1 MLHAYFN
8 FILIVILL
16 LKLTYQDDIIGF
28 YQSNYNS
35 ADNTYTWSKCST
47 NCYTCNKGEDSTNDI
62 QNCLSCNPKQNR
74 YLLDGDLKQN
84 CYKKNELPDNS
95 KTYILDT
102 KQTPNKWVQC
112 HENCKTCSGKATS
125 ARMNCIECKD
135 GYMKVNTNC
144 YQLDISDSANLGFKV
159 GTETKHCGDFLDDE
173 TNKQLGIFD
182 GGNKCIIKPDTSY
195 FPQNNKAKLL
205 KNCQGNC
212 AECEGIPS
220 GDDEATK
227 CLKCKENYINYN
239 GDLNDCR
246 CPNYYGVEEPT
257 NNCVNCKYSPYGPYN
272 LNGKCVSSKEDS
284 GITYK
289 IINTTY
295 NILSN
300 CDRPCLD
307 CDSGRCK
314 TCAPNYFL
322 NKIALIDNTIVDN
335 KEICLTYKECL
346 YLGIEANVDFSEC
359 KFCDSTSS
367 LYKLYNQYAC
377 SMTITDVENS
387 GFYYLKNNKYHALGK
402 CHERCKKCRRM
413 PRGDNHQNC
422 DECKDS
428 TKYQLNSITQNCDLI
443 EEEEIEEE
451 EIKCQD
457 TLFYIDEGAS
467 DDKIKCIEGDNLCPE
482 EYQYLVPNLRMC
494 VKENKYDE
502 PLSTYTT
509 GKGNSYIND
518 IRYDNSLDNDDKY
531 ERIIILKKML
541 HFSKNLDYLNGCWGY
556 LDNKIKSNEAI
567 GGTNLISISQI
578 FNDYLYK
585 YIFSEDSTFHFTT
598 TKEQNNFIFTQNRK
612 NNIFLYNA
620 NSPSN
625 YIWDTYGSNFN
636 YRYNYETYRN
646 TRKISIIYLSECEK
660 IIKRVFDISLDL
672 YIMKLDI
679 YKDLTKKELTTNK
692 ISYRVYNPITY
703 QQIDL
708 DICKNYPINIITP
721 VSVSSDINSDSYK
734 MYKILLNVKNEGYE
748 PFIVYSDFY
757 TKTCNQYKSEKDSDM
772 NLKDRKKYIYD
783 IIKKYELCQRDCY
796 YRSTDDNINFI
807 NCICIPKDTVDI
819 TNDNSDITNLEFTTL
834 EENNEENYKNV
845 DKNKLL
851 KDINESTVNDYFN
864 FYLMKCFK
872 LLFSYDGFIYN
883 YLSMIIIGLFVI
895 YLLLI
900 FFYLCT
906 GFDSY
911 LNVLKEMLFHK
922 FLYREYWRIKK
933 LNGENINESNIPLEE
948 DIKEKE
954 TNINKKKIQNR
965 TNTKNVF
972 ERNKKFKP
980 NENNKWIRM
989 NKSSTLVDP
998 IKDDQIQPV
1007 NEYAYKENA
1016 VYKNI
1021 NQIRDYKNDI
1031 YISNNNNKNNPPKR
1045 NNNNYYH
1052 MEKNNDLINAR
1063 TVKPITSSSYDDIQ
1077 ALVDGKQKS
1086 VEKNENIKEKN
1097 NNEIDIEIIDYK
1109 NIDKKEG
1116 INYNNTLDEE
1126 ENNSGTEKNKE
1137 KEEKLK
1143 DILNNNNSLKKQ
1155 NTNLFNKKSEMHNTS
1170 PAIYIYNLML
1180 GDYPED
1186 LIDEE
1191 VEKNPSKIIT
1201 KREYSFLNDGEI
1213 NELDYDNCLVHD
1225 KRNIIRLYYSYLK
1238 YNCVLIFSFFVYED
1252 FNLMLIKYA
1261 LFINYIM
1268 FYLVFNTAFF
1278 NNNTIHNVYIN
1289 DGDYVLN
1296 YHWRKILLAFIL
1308 SLICIKLIKWWITFY
1323 RRRSLHMKLLKR
1335 YTDTKNEILKMIQQY
1350 YFHLR
1355 IFFPIFCALFILFWY
1370 YVSTVCAVFRYSYW
1384 QLIINWVY
1392 CACFH
1397 LIYSIVLNII
1407 PTVMRYYALKKE
1419 GRECLFT
1426 ASRICS
1432 YFF

>member
-1 MLHAYFN
+1 MLNAYFN

-16 LKLTYQDDIIGF
+16 LKITYHDDIIGF
-28 YQSNYNS
+28 YQ
-35 ADNTYTWSKCST
+35 TYDSTHNKYSWSKCFT
-47 NCYTCNKGEDSTNDI
+47 NCYTCTEGKDSNNN

-74 YLLDGDLKQN
+74 YLLDGDLQQN
-84 CYKKNELPDNS
+84 CYKKNELLNS

-102 KQTPNKWVQC
+102 KQTPNKWVEC
-112 HENCKTCSGKATS
+112 HENCKTCSGKATLPT
-125 ARMNCIECKD
+125 RMNCIECKD
-135 GYMKVNTNC
+135 DYMKVNTFC
-144 YQLDISDSANLGFKV
+144 YPKVNGNVNLGFEV
-159 GTETKHCGDFLDDE
+159 NGVTKYCGEYFDDE
-173 TNKQLGIFD
+173 TNKQLGIFA

-195 FPQNNKAKLL
+195 FPQNDITKLL
-205 KNCQGNC
+205 KDCPGSC
-212 AECEGIPS
+212 SECEGIS
-220 GDDEATK
+220 GDDDATK
-227 CLKCKENYINYN
+227 CLKCKENFINYN

-246 CPNYYGVEEPT
+246 CPNYYGLDDT
-257 NNCVNCKYSPYGPYN
+257 NNCVNCKYSPSGPYN
-272 LNGKCVSSKEDS
+272 LNGRCVSSKEDS
-284 GITYK
+284 GITYN

-295 NILSN
+295 NILSK
-300 CDRPCLD
+300 CERPCLD
-307 CDSGRCK
+307 CDSNGICSS
-314 TCAPNYFL
+314 CAPNYFF
-322 NKIALIDNTIVDN
+322 NSIANDISSTDN
-335 KEICLTYKECL
+335 KELCLTYKECL

-359 KFCDSTSS
+359 KFCTETNK
-367 LYKLYNQYAC
+367 YKLYNHYDC
-377 SMTITDVENS
+377 SITFSNS
-387 GFYYLKNNKYHALGK
+387 VYDDGYYFLKNSNYPAVGK
-402 CHERCKKCRRM
+402 CHERCSKCSGM
-413 PRGDNHQNC
+413 PRGDNHQYC
-422 DECKDS
+422 DECSD
-428 TKYQLNSITQNCDLI
+428 TKYELNSITHNCDLK

-457 TLFYIDEGAS
+457 TLFYIDVEVTE
-467 DDKIKCIEGDNLCPE
+467 DKIKCIKVDNLCPDK
-482 EYQYLVPNLRMC
+482 YQYLIPDLRMC
-494 VKENKYDE
+494 VKDE
-502 PLSTYTT
+502 TFNPEYHTT
-509 GKGNSYIND
+509 GKGYSYIEN
-518 IRYDNSLDNDDKY
+518 IQYSSTVADKY
-531 ERIIILKKML
+531 QKNINNQMF
-541 HFSKNLDYLNGCWGY
+541 HFSKNLNYLNEYWDY
-556 LDNKIKSNEAI
+556 LDNKIINDHLI
-567 GGTNLISISQI
+567 GGKRMFTEIN
-578 FNDYLYK
+578 

-598 TKEQNNFIFTQNRK
+598 TGEQNNYIVTQNRK
-612 NNIFLYNA
+612 NNIFLYNS

-625 YIWDTYGSNFN
+625 YIWDTYGPNFI

-660 IIKRVFDISLDL
+660 IIKRIFNINQDL
-672 YIMKLDI
+672 LIMKLDI
-679 YKDLTKKELTTNK
+679 YKNITQKELTTNK
-692 ISYRVYNPITY
+692 VSYRIYNPNNKK
-703 QQIDL
+703 QINL

-757 TKTCNQYKSEKDSDM
+757 TKTCSQYRSEKDSDM
-772 NLKDRKKYIYD
+772 NLKDRKQYIYD
-783 IIKKYELCQRDCY
+783 IIKKYNFCQKDCY

-807 NCICIPKDTVDI
+807 NCICIPKDVEDTTD
-819 TNDNSDITNLEFTTL
+819 DNSDITNLEFTTL

-845 DKNKLL
+845 DKDKLL
-851 KDINESTVNDYFN
+851 KDINENTVNDYFN
-864 FYLMKCFK
+864 FYLMQCFK

-883 YLSMIIIGLFVI
+883 YPSMIIIGLFIV
-895 YLLLI
+895 YLFLI

-906 GFDSY
+906 GFDFY
-911 LNVLKEMLFHK
+911 LNILKEMLFHK

-933 LNGENINESNIPLEE
+933 LNGENISQSNISFKE

-954 TNINKKKIQNR
+954 TNIKSKKIQNR
-965 TNTKNVF
+965 TKTKNVF
-972 ERNKKFKP
+972 ERAKKFKP

-1007 NEYAYKENA
+1007 NEYTYKEND
-1016 VYKNI
+1016 VYKNV
-1021 NQIRDYKNDI
+1021 NKIRDYKNDI
-1031 YISNNNNKNNPPKR
+1031 YINNKNNPPKR

-1086 VEKNENIKEKN
+1086 EEKNENVNEKN

-1109 NIDKKEG
+1109 NNDKKEE
-1116 INYNNTLDEE
+1116 ISYNNTLDEE
-1126 ENNSGTEKNKE
+1126 IEDKKDSKKDKEN
-1137 KEEKLK
+1137 EEKLK
-1143 DILNNNNSLKKQ
+1143 DILNNNNTLKKQ
-1155 NTNLFNKKSEMHNTS
+1155 DTNLFNKKSEMHNTS

-1191 VEKNPSKIIT
+1191 VDEKNPSNIIT

-1213 NELDYDNCLVHD
+1213 NELDYDNCFVHD
-1225 KRNIIRLYYSYLK
+1225 KRNIIRIYYSYLK

-1289 DGDYVLN
+1289 NGDYDLN
-1296 YHWRKILLAFIL
+1296 YHWWKILLAFIL
-1308 SLICIKLIKWWITFY
+1308 SLVFIKLIKWWITFY
-1323 RRRSLHMKLLKR
+1323 RRKSLHMKLLKR
-1335 YTDTKNEILKMIQQY
+1335 YTDAKNEILKMIQQY
-1350 YFHLR
+1350 YLHLR
-1355 IFFPIFCALFILFWY
+1355 IFIPIFCALFILFWY

-1397 LIYSIVLNII
+1397 LVYSIILNII